1 MKTKQVS
8 IQMECVPLEKTTQH
22 HGGVGEGYTSNTEVV
37 GYRYTVTKIRNAA
50 TIEWDKKLT
59 LRIGTD
65 LTEEQAEAIAR
76 CKTFDV
82 TITN

>member
-1 MKTKQVS
+1 MKTKL
-8 IQMECVPLEKTTQH
+8 IGITMECVPQESITQH
-22 HGGVGEGYTSNTEVV
+22 HGGPGEGYTTDSKITR
-37 GYRYTVTKIRNAA
+37 YRYTVTRMKNAA
-50 TIEWDKKLT
+50 VIEWDKTLT